1 MGGSRMGIM
10 PIKRVNVGEQVL
22 LQLKKMLI
30 DGEWAPGSKIPSEN
44 ELAEM
49 FEVSRITVRQA
60 LQKLNAL
67 GLIETRLGDGSYV
80 RNLDIGDSMN
90 ALIPV
95 MYLGDQSDAQVFEF
109 RQIIETGCTKLA
121 VNRATKKDIEELKII
136 LAEMVRCKDKS
147 DIKGFSKADLKFHFK
162 IAQITRNALFI
173 KTNSILQDVLEQ
185 SMDTVIDKM
194 GFENGI
200 HYHQQIIK
208 AFENRNEEEAVKM
221 MNAHIEKNYEYFN

>member
-1 MGGSRMGIM
+1 MGIK

-44 ELAEM
+44 ELAEL

-136 LAEMVRCKDKS
+136 LAEMVSCKDNS

-162 IAQITRNALFI
+162 LAQITRNALFI

-200 HYHQQIIK
+200 YYHQQIIR
-208 AFENRNEEEAVKM
+208 AFENRNEDEAVKM
-221 MNAHIEKNYEYFN
+221 MTAHIEKNYEYFN

>member
-1 MGGSRMGIM
+1 MGIK

-44 ELAEM
+44 ELAEL

-136 LAEMVRCKDKS
+136 LAEMVRCKDNS

-200 HYHQQIIK
+200 YYHQQIIR

>member
-1 MGGSRMGIM
+1 MGIK

-44 ELAEM
+44 ELAEL

-136 LAEMVRCKDKS
+136 LAEMVGCKDKS
-147 DIKGFSKADLKFHFK
+147 DIKGLAR
-162 IAQITRNALFI
+162 QI
-173 KTNSILQDVLEQ
+173 
-185 SMDTVIDKM
+185 
-194 GFENGI
+194 
-200 HYHQQIIK
+200 
-208 AFENRNEEEAVKM
+208 
-221 MNAHIEKNYEYFN
+221 

>member
-1 MGGSRMGIM
+1 MGIK

-200 HYHQQIIK
+200 YYHQQIIK

>member
-1 MGGSRMGIM
+1 MGIK

-173 KTNSILQDVLEQ
+173 KTNSILQDVLE
-185 SMDTVIDKM
+185 
-194 GFENGI
+194 
-200 HYHQQIIK
+200 
-208 AFENRNEEEAVKM
+208 
-221 MNAHIEKNYEYFN
+221 